1 MKKIILSCS
10 IVSLF
15 VAACS
20 PLQVKVDSKV
30 GVPASFEQMPQMA
43 NSTDLSRWWLSWH
56 DPVLTQLI
64 EQGLQA
70 NHNLAAVR
78 ANLQAA
84 RANAAL
90 ALANLGPTAGVSAG
104 VSAHQARIDNPIDG
118 SYRSALSHSGS
129 PLGDKTLDV
138 SGHSEHVAFA
148 ASWEPDI
155 FGGKRSDADAA
166 KYASIAV
173 MQQWYGAQMLL
184 ATDIAENYFTV
195 RSLQKRIQIGQNTL
209 SSLDHLRRYVDGRFK
224 AGQVTG
230 YDVQDIEIKRST
242 LRAQLATL
250 QAQKDALERNIAVLT
265 GQNPQSFHLGTS
277 VDILNRI
284 PALPSGETPLS
295 VLNRRPD
302 IRQQHAIIQA
312 SSAQLASAKAD
323 LLPRFDLHFLGQ
335 TGQIRL
341 DSNLPELKGL
351 GGLISAGVSLPIF
364 TSGRIKRNIE
374 MHDAQTQ
381 AAVANYDQ
389 LVLKSLAEV
398 DSAYQLQT
406 SLKRQNRDLVQA
418 VQQANHQVSQ
428 ANQLFKYGNITL
440 DKVLLA
446 QINAQ
451 DLQDKAVIGHLA
463 EANNML
469 NVYKTL
475 GGGWQSDSDE
485 ESAK

>member
-1 MKKIILSCS
+1 MKKIILSCA
-10 IVSLF
+10 IVSVL
-15 VAACS
+15 VTACS

-30 GVPASFEQMPQMA
+30 AIPENFEQVPQTTKP
-43 NSTDLSRWWLSWH
+43 TDLSHWWLLWN

-64 EQGLQA
+64 EQGLQS
-70 NHNLAAVR
+70 NHSLAATR

-90 ALANLGPTAGVSAG
+90 VLANLGPTVGVSAN
-104 VSAHQARIDNPIDG
+104 VSAHQARINNPIDDQ
-118 SYRSALSHSGS
+118 YRSVLSSLGS
-129 PLGDKTLDV
+129 PLGDKKLDV
-138 SGHSEHVAFA
+138 SGHSERATFA

-166 KYASIAV
+166 KYGSIAV

-209 SSLDHLRRYVDGRFK
+209 SSLAQLRRYVDGRFK

-230 YDVQDIEIKRST
+230 YDVQDIEIKTNS
-242 LRAQLATL
+242 LRAQLSTL
-250 QAQKDALERNIAVLT
+250 QAHKAALERNIAVLT
-265 GQNPQSFHLGTS
+265 GQDSQSFHVPAS

-302 IRQQHAIIQA
+302 VRQQQAIIQA

-323 LLPRFDLHFLGQ
+323 LLPRFDIHFIGQ

-341 DSNLPELKGL
+341 DSDLPQLKGL
-351 GGLISAGVSLPIF
+351 GGLVSAGVSLPIF
-364 TSGRIKRNIE
+364 TAGRIKRNIE

-381 AAVANYDQ
+381 AAVATYDQ

-398 DSAYQLQT
+398 DNAYQLQT
-406 SLKRQNRDLVQA
+406 SLKQQNAYLTQA

-428 ANQLFKYGNITL
+428 ASQLFKYGSLTL

-451 DLQDKAVIGHLA
+451 DLQDKVVTGHLA
-463 EANNML
+463 EATNML

-475 GGGWQSDSDE
+475 GGGWQLDE
-485 ESAK
+485 SIK